1 MLRLAKVPISS
12 YFLVM
17 DKETETKIKKLQNA
31 LSVGAPL
38 KIALKHANI
47 KYAEYLYWLSL
58 CSVVD
63 YCREQEAISRLSS
76 KKALAET
83 RRKASEMAFIEER
96 QAEPDTELI
105 ALYMN
110 SASFKEEA
118 DKTKDLMEKCDTAK
132 TNGILRHLT
141 RIATSNDR
149 TEITASQWYLERA
162 LPTAF
167 GKAEEEEKKG
177 VAPIKVQFVSSKGE
191 TSMKRLEDMEKEILG
206 EGKRA

>member
-12 YFLVM
+12 YFLGM

-63 YCREQEAISRLSS
+63 YCREQEAISKLSS

>member
-12 YFLVM
+12 YFLGM

-167 GKAEEEEKKG
+167 GKAEEEERKG

>member
-1 MLRLAKVPISS
+1 MLTLAKVPISS
-12 YFLVM
+12 YFLGM

-63 YCREQEAISRLSS
+63 YCREQEAISKLSG

-96 QAEPDTELI
+96 QSEPDTELI

-167 GKAEEEEKKG
+167 GKAEEEERKG

>member
-1 MLRLAKVPISS
+1 
-12 YFLVM
+12 
-17 DKETETKIKKLQNA
+17 
-31 LSVGAPL
+31 
-38 KIALKHANI
+38 
-47 KYAEYLYWLSL
+47 
-58 CSVVD
+58 VD

>member
-1 MLRLAKVPISS
+1 
-12 YFLVM
+12 M

-167 GKAEEEEKKG
+167 GKAEEEERKG

>member
-1 MLRLAKVPISS
+1 
-12 YFLVM
+12 M

-118 DKTKDLMEKCDTAK
+118 DKTKELMEKCDTAK

-167 GKAEEEEKKG
+167 GKAEEEERKG

>member
-1 MLRLAKVPISS
+1 
-12 YFLVM
+12 M

>member
-1 MLRLAKVPISS
+1 
-12 YFLVM
+12 M

-63 YCREQEAISRLSS
+63 YCKEQEAISRLSS

-118 DKTKDLMEKCDTAK
+118 DKTKELMEKCDTAK

-191 TSMKRLEDMEKEILG
+191 ASMKRLEDMEKDILG

>member
-1 MLRLAKVPISS
+1 
-12 YFLVM
+12 M

-118 DKTKDLMEKCDTAK
+118 DKTKELMEKCDTAK

-191 TSMKRLEDMEKEILG
+191 ASMKRLEDMEKEILG